1 MIKIPPYL
9 KKGDTIGLV
18 CPSGTLPAKKA
29 ATCMRTLESWGYKV
43 KIGKT
48 LGTQHHYFSAT
59 DEARAADIQEML
71 DDKNVQ
77 AVLCGR
83 GGYGMSRIIDLLDF
97 KNFKKHPKWV
107 IGFSDITLLHNHCTQ
122 VLKTASLHAP
132 MAGAFN
138 NGQSDNEWVLSLKH
152 ALQGKKANYKAAP
165 HALNRTGTATGKL
178 VGGNLTLVAHAVGSV
193 SGLQTKNA
201 ILFLED
207 IGEYKYNIDR
217 MMIQLKR
224 AGMLTNLAG
233 LVVGGFTQTKD
244 SDPAFGASVYEII
257 QSAVAE
263 YSYPV
268 CYDFPVSHDKEN
280 YAIKHGADYTLQV
293 TAKKVSIQEA

>member
-59 DEARAADIQEML
+59 DEARAADVQEML

-138 NGQSDNEWVLSLKH
+138 NGQSNNEWVLSLKH

-293 TAKKVSIQEA
+293 TAKKVSVQEA

>member
-9 KKGDTIGLV
+9 KKGDTIGIV
-18 CPSGTLPAKKA
+18 CPSGTLSAKKA
-29 ATCMRTLESWGYKV
+29 ATCIETLEAWGYKV

-59 DEARAADIQEML
+59 DEARATDLQEML

-83 GGYGMSRIIDLLDF
+83 GGYGMSRIIDILDF
-97 KNFKKHPKWV
+97 KAFKKHPKWV
-107 IGFSDITLLHNHCTQ
+107 IGFSDITLLHNHFTQ

-138 NGQSDNEWVLSLKH
+138 NGQSNNEWVLSLKH
-152 ALQGKKANYKAAP
+152 ALQGKKANYKAEV
-165 HALNRTGTATGKL
+165 HAHNKLGKATGKL
-178 VGGNLTLVAHAVGSV
+178 VGGNLTLVAHAIGTA

-217 MMIQLKR
+217 MMLQLKR
-224 AGMLTNLAG
+224 SGMLKNLAG

-244 SDPAFGASVYEII
+244 SDPAFGATVYEII
-257 QSAVAE
+257 EAAVAE
-263 YSYPV
+263 YNYPV

-280 YAIKHGADYTLQV
+280 YAIKHGMEYALEV
-293 TAKKVSIQEA
+293 TAKKVSLKEV

>member
-29 ATCMRTLESWGYKV
+29 ATCIRTLEAWGYKV

-48 LGTQHHYFSAT
+48 LGTQHHYFAAT
-59 DEARAADIQEML
+59 DKERAADMQEML
-71 DDKNVQ
+71 DDKNVH

-97 KNFKKHPKWV
+97 KKFKKDPKWV

-138 NGQSDNEWVLSLKH
+138 NGGANNEWVLSLKH
-152 ALQGKKANYKAAP
+152 ALAGKKANYKAAP
-165 HALNRTGTATGKL
+165 HAHNKLGTATGKL

-224 AGMLTNLAG
+224 SGMLTNLAG
-233 LVVGGFTQTKD
+233 LIVGGFTQTKD

-257 QSAVAE
+257 ENAVAA
-263 YSYPV
+263 YNYPV

-280 YAIKHGADYTLQV
+280 YALKHGANYTLQV
-293 TAKKVSIQEA
+293 TAKKVSLQEL

>member
-29 ATCMRTLESWGYKV
+29 ANCISTLEAWGYKV

-59 DEARAADIQEML
+59 DEGRAADLQEML

-83 GGYGMSRIIDLLDF
+83 GGYGMSRIIDVLDF
-97 KNFKKHPKWV
+97 KNFKKHPKWI

-138 NGQSDNEWVLSLKH
+138 NGGSNNEWVLSLKH
-152 ALQGKKANYKAAP
+152 ALQGKKANYKAAT
-165 HALNRTGTATGKL
+165 HALNRLGKATGKL
-178 VGGNLTLVAHAVGSV
+178 VGGNLTLVAHAVGTV
-193 SGLQTKNA
+193 SELQTKNA

-224 AGMLTNLAG
+224 ADMLTNLAG
-233 LVVGGFTQTKD
+233 LIVGGFTQTKD
-244 SDPAFGASVYEII
+244 SDPAFGATVYEII

-280 YAIKHGADYTLQV
+280 YAIKHGAHYTLQV
-293 TAKKVSIQEA
+293 SAKKVSVQEL

>member
-29 ATCMRTLESWGYKV
+29 ATCISTLEAWGYKV

-59 DEARAADIQEML
+59 DEARAADLQEML

-83 GGYGMSRIIDLLDF
+83 GGYGMGRIIDLLDF
-97 KNFKKHPKWV
+97 KTFKKHPKWV

-122 VLKTASLHAP
+122 ALKIASLHAP

-138 NGQSDNEWVLSLKH
+138 NGQSNNEWVLSLKH
-152 ALQGKKANYKAAP
+152 TLQGKKANYKAAT
-165 HALNRTGTATGKL
+165 HTYNKFGKATGKL
-178 VGGNLTLVAHAVGSV
+178 VGGNLTLVAHAVGTV
-193 SGLQTKNA
+193 SELQTKNA

-217 MMIQLKR
+217 MMLQLKR
-224 AGMLTNLAG
+224 SGMLKNLAG

-244 SDPAFGASVYEII
+244 SDPAFGATVYEII
-257 QSAVAE
+257 EAAVAE
-263 YSYPV
+263 YNYPV
-268 CYDFPVSHDKEN
+268 CFDFPISHDKEN
-280 YAIKHGADYTLQV
+280 YAIKHGMEYALEV
-293 TAKKVSIQEA
+293 TAKKVSLKEV

>member
-29 ATCMRTLESWGYKV
+29 ATCIGTLEAWGYKV

-59 DEARAADIQEML
+59 DEERAADLQSML

-97 KNFKKHPKWV
+97 KKFKKHPKWV
-107 IGFSDITLLHNHCTQ
+107 IGFSDITLLHNHFFQ

-138 NGQSDNEWVLSLKH
+138 NGQSNNEWVLSLKH
-152 ALQGKKANYKAAP
+152 ALQGKKANYKAAA
-165 HALNRTGTATGKL
+165 HALNRTGTGSGKL
-178 VGGNLTLVAHAVGSV
+178 VGGNLTLVAHATGSV

-224 AGMLTNLAG
+224 SGMLTNLAG
-233 LVVGGFTQTKD
+233 LIVGGFTQTKD
-244 SDPAFGASVYEII
+244 SDPAFGATVYEII
-257 QSAVAE
+257 EHAVAE

-280 YAIKHGADYTLQV
+280 YALKHGVNYTLQV
-293 TAKKVSIQEA
+293 TAKKVSLQEG

>member
-9 KKGDTIGLV
+9 KKGDTIGIV
-18 CPSGTLPAKKA
+18 CPSGTLSAKKA
-29 ATCMRTLESWGYKV
+29 ATCISTLEAWGYKV

-59 DEARAADIQEML
+59 DEARATDLQEML

-97 KNFKKHPKWV
+97 KTFKKHPKWV

-122 VLKTASLHAP
+122 ALKIASLHAP

-138 NGQSDNEWVLSLKH
+138 NGQSNNEWVLSLKH
-152 ALQGKKANYKAAP
+152 TLQGKKANYKAAT
-165 HALNRTGTATGKL
+165 HALNKLGTASGKL
-178 VGGNLTLVAHAVGSV
+178 VGGNLTLVAHAVGTE
-193 SGLQTKNA
+193 SGLKTKNA

-217 MMIQLKR
+217 MMLQLKR
-224 AGMLTNLAG
+224 SGMLKNLAG

-244 SDPAFGASVYEII
+244 SDPAFGATVYEII
-257 QSAVAE
+257 EAAVAE
-263 YSYPV
+263 YNYPV
-268 CYDFPVSHDKEN
+268 CFDFPISHDKEN
-280 YAIKHGADYTLQV
+280 YAIKHGMEYALEV
-293 TAKKVSIQEA
+293 TAKKVSLKEV

>member
-9 KKGDTIGLV
+9 KKGDTIGIV
-18 CPSGTLPAKKA
+18 CPSGTLSAKKA
-29 ATCMRTLESWGYKV
+29 ATCIETLKAWGYKV

-59 DEARAADIQEML
+59 DEARAADLQEML

-83 GGYGMSRIIDLLDF
+83 GGYGMSRIIDILDF
-97 KNFKKHPKWV
+97 KAFKKHPKWV
-107 IGFSDITLLHNHCTQ
+107 IGFSDITLLHNHFTE

-132 MAGAFN
+132 MAAAFN
-138 NGQSDNEWVLSLKH
+138 NGGATNEWVLSLKH
-152 ALQGKKANYKAAP
+152 ALQGKKANYKAEV
-165 HALNRTGTATGKL
+165 HALNKFGKATGKL
-178 VGGNLTLVAHAVGSV
+178 VGGNLTLVAHAIGTA

-207 IGEYKYNIDR
+207 IGEYKYNLDR
-217 MMIQLKR
+217 MMLQLKR
-224 AGMLTNLAG
+224 SGMLTNLAG

-244 SDPAFGASVYEII
+244 SDPAFGATVYEII
-257 QSAVAE
+257 EAAVAE
-263 YSYPV
+263 YNYPV

-280 YAIKHGADYTLQV
+280 YAIKNGMAYALEV
-293 TAKKVSIQEA
+293 TAKKVSLKEV

>member
-9 KKGDTIGLV
+9 KKGDTIGIV
-18 CPSGTLPAKKA
+18 CPSGTLSAKKA
-29 ATCMRTLESWGYKV
+29 ATCISTLEAWGYKV

-59 DEARAADIQEML
+59 DEARAADLQEML

-83 GGYGMSRIIDLLDF
+83 GGYGMSRIIDALDF
-97 KNFKKHPKWV
+97 KKFKKHPKWV
-107 IGFSDITLLHNHCTQ
+107 IGFSDITLLHNHFTQ

-132 MAGAFN
+132 MAAAFN
-138 NGQSDNEWVLSLKH
+138 NGQSNNEWVLSLKH
-152 ALQGKKANYKAAP
+152 ALQGKKANYKAEV
-165 HALNRTGTATGKL
+165 HAHNKFGKATGKL
-178 VGGNLTLVAHAVGSV
+178 VGGNLTLVAHAIGTV

-217 MMIQLKR
+217 MMLQLKR
-224 AGMLTNLAG
+224 SGMLKNLAG

-244 SDPAFGASVYEII
+244 SDPAFGATVYEII
-257 QSAVAE
+257 EAAVAA
-263 YSYPV
+263 YNYPV

-280 YAIKHGADYTLQV
+280 YAIKHGMEYALEV
-293 TAKKVSIQEA
+293 TAKKVSLKEV

>member
-9 KKGDTIGLV
+9 KKGDTIGIV
-18 CPSGTLPAKKA
+18 CPSGTLLAKKA
-29 ATCMRTLESWGYKV
+29 ATCISTLEAWGYKV

-59 DEARAADIQEML
+59 DEARAADLQEML

-97 KNFKKHPKWV
+97 KTFKKHPKWV

-122 VLKTASLHAP
+122 ALKIASLHAP

-138 NGQSDNEWVLSLKH
+138 NGQSNNEWVLSLKH
-152 ALQGKKANYKAAP
+152 ALQGKKANYKAAT
-165 HALNRTGTATGKL
+165 HTYNRFGKATGKL
-178 VGGNLTLVAHAVGSV
+178 VGGNLTLVAHAIGSV

-217 MMIQLKR
+217 MMLQLKR
-224 AGMLTNLAG
+224 SGMLKNLAG

-244 SDPAFGASVYEII
+244 SDPAFGATVYEII
-257 QSAVAE
+257 EAAVAA
-263 YSYPV
+263 YNYPV

-280 YAIKHGADYTLQV
+280 YAIKHGMEYALEV
-293 TAKKVSIQEA
+293 TAKKVSLKEV

>member
-1 MIKIPPYL
+1 M
-9 KKGDTIGLV
+9 
-18 CPSGTLPAKKA
+18 
-29 ATCMRTLESWGYKV
+29 
-43 KIGKT
+43 
-48 LGTQHHYFSAT
+48 
-59 DEARAADIQEML
+59 
-71 DDKNVQ
+71 Q

-122 VLKTASLHAP
+122 VLNTASLHAP

-138 NGQSDNEWVLSLKH
+138 NGQSNNEWVLSLKH

-178 VGGNLTLVAHAVGSV
+178 VGGNLTLVAHAVGSA

-244 SDPAFGASVYEII
+244 SNPAFGASVYEII

-293 TAKKVSIQEA
+293 TAKKVSVQEA

>member
-18 CPSGTLPAKKA
+18 CPSGRLPAKKA

-59 DEARAADIQEML
+59 DEARAADVQEML

-138 NGQSDNEWVLSLKH
+138 NGQSNNEWVLSLKH

-178 VGGNLTLVAHAVGSV
+178 VGGNLTLVAHAVGSA

-293 TAKKVSIQEA
+293 TAKKVSVQEA

>member
-59 DEARAADIQEML
+59 DEARAADLQEML
-71 DDKNVQ
+71 DDQNVQ

-138 NGQSDNEWVLSLKH
+138 NGQSNNEWVLSLKH

-178 VGGNLTLVAHAVGSV
+178 VGGNLTLVAHAIGSV

-293 TAKKVSIQEA
+293 TAKKVSVQEV

>member
-29 ATCMRTLESWGYKV
+29 ATCIRTLEAWGYKV

-48 LGTQHHYFSAT
+48 LGTQHHYFAAT
-59 DEARAADIQEML
+59 DKERAADMQEML

-97 KNFKKHPKWV
+97 KKFKKDPKWV

-138 NGQSDNEWVLSLKH
+138 NGGATNEWVLSLKH
-152 ALQGKKANYKAAP
+152 ALAGKKANYKAAP
-165 HALNRTGTATGKL
+165 HAHNKFGIATGKL

-224 AGMLTNLAG
+224 SGMLTNLAA

-257 QSAVAE
+257 ENAVAA
-263 YSYPV
+263 YNYPV

-280 YAIKHGADYTLQV
+280 YTLKHGANYTLQV
-293 TAKKVSIQEA
+293 TAKKVSLQEL

>member
-29 ATCMRTLESWGYKV
+29 ATCISTLEAWGYKV

-59 DEARAADIQEML
+59 DEARTADLQEML

-97 KNFKKHPKWV
+97 KTFKKHPKWV

-122 VLKTASLHAP
+122 ALKIASLHAP

-138 NGQSDNEWVLSLKH
+138 NGQSNNEWVLSLKH
-152 ALQGKKANYKAAP
+152 TLQGKKANYKAAT
-165 HALNRTGTATGKL
+165 HALNKLGTASGKL
-178 VGGNLTLVAHAVGSV
+178 VGGNLTLVAHAVGTE

-217 MMIQLKR
+217 MMLQLKR
-224 AGMLTNLAG
+224 SGMLKNLAG

-244 SDPAFGASVYEII
+244 SDPAFGATVYEII
-257 QSAVAE
+257 EAAVAE
-263 YSYPV
+263 YNYPV
-268 CYDFPVSHDKEN
+268 CCDFPISHDKEN
-280 YAIKHGADYTLQV
+280 YAIKHGMEYALEV
-293 TAKKVSIQEA
+293 TAKKVSLKEV

>member
-9 KKGDTIGLV
+9 KKGDTIGIV
-18 CPSGTLPAKKA
+18 CPSGTLSAKKA
-29 ATCMRTLESWGYKV
+29 ATCISTLEAWGYKV
-43 KIGKT
+43 KVGKT

-59 DEARAADIQEML
+59 DEARAADMQAML
-71 DDKNVQ
+71 DDNSVQ

-83 GGYGMSRIIDLLDF
+83 GGYGMSRIIDLL
-97 KNFKKHPKWV
+97 NFKKFTKHPKWV
-107 IGFSDITLLHNHCTQ
+107 IGFSDITLLHNHCTE

-138 NGQSDNEWVLSLKH
+138 NGGANNEWVLSLKQ
-152 ALQGKKANYKAAP
+152 ALQGKKANYKAAT
-165 HALNRTGTATGKL
+165 HALNRIGKAKGKL

-193 SGLQTKNA
+193 SSLKTKNT

-217 MMIQLKR
+217 MMLQLKR
-224 AGMLTNLAG
+224 SGMLKNLAG
-233 LVVGGFTQTKD
+233 LIVGGFTQTKD
-244 SDPAFGASVYEII
+244 SDPAFGATAYEII
-257 QSAVAE
+257 EAAVAG
-263 YSYPV
+263 YHYPV

-280 YAIKHGADYTLQV
+280 YALKHGMQYELEV
-293 TAKKVSIQEA
+293 TPKKVSLKEV

>member
-9 KKGDTIGLV
+9 KKGDTIGIV

-29 ATCMRTLESWGYKV
+29 ATCISTLKAWGYKV

-59 DEARAADIQEML
+59 DEARAADMQAML
-71 DDKNVQ
+71 DDNSVQ

-97 KNFKKHPKWV
+97 KKFKKHPKWV
-107 IGFSDITLLHNHCTQ
+107 IGFSDITLLHNHCTE

-138 NGQSDNEWVLSLKH
+138 NGQSNNEWVLSLKH

-165 HALNRTGTATGKL
+165 HALNRIGKTKGKL

-193 SGLQTKNA
+193 SCLQTKNT

-217 MMIQLKR
+217 MMLQLKR
-224 AGMLTNLAG
+224 SGMLKNLAG
-233 LVVGGFTQTKD
+233 LIVGGFTQTKD
-244 SDPAFGASVYEII
+244 SDPAFGATVYEII
-257 QSAVAE
+257 QAAVAE
-263 YSYPV
+263 YNYTV

-280 YAIKHGADYTLQV
+280 YALKHGIEYALEV
-293 TAKKVSIQEA
+293 TAKKVNLKEV

>member
-29 ATCMRTLESWGYKV
+29 ATCISTLKAWGYKV

-48 LGTQHHYFSAT
+48 LGTHHHYFSAT
-59 DEARAADIQEML
+59 DEERAADVQEML

-83 GGYGMSRIIDLLDF
+83 GGYGVSRIIDILDF
-97 KNFKKHPKWV
+97 KTFKKYPKWV
-107 IGFSDITLLHNHCTQ
+107 IGFSDITLLHNHCSQ
-122 VLKTASLHAP
+122 VLKIASLHAP

-138 NGQSDNEWVLSLKH
+138 NEQSNNEWVLSLKH
-152 ALQGKKANYKAAP
+152 ALQGKKANYTAAT
-165 HALNRTGTATGKL
+165 HALNRTGTAIGKL
-178 VGGNLTLVAHAVGSV
+178 VGGNLTLVAHAIGSV
-193 SGLQTKNA
+193 SGLQTKNV

-224 AGMLTNLAG
+224 SGMLQNLAA
-233 LVVGGFTQTKD
+233 LIVGGFTQTKD
-244 SDPAFGASVYEII
+244 ADPAFGATVYEII

-263 YSYPV
+263 YKYPV

-280 YAIKHGADYTLQV
+280 YAIKHGLTYKLQV
-293 TAKKVSIQEA
+293 AAKKVSLQEV

>member
-9 KKGDTIGLV
+9 KKGDTIGIV
-18 CPSGTLPAKKA
+18 CPSGTLSAKKA
-29 ATCMRTLESWGYKV
+29 GTCVSTLEAWGYKV
-43 KIGKT
+43 KVGKT

-59 DEARAADIQEML
+59 DEARAADMQEML

-83 GGYGMSRIIDLLDF
+83 GGYGMSRIIDVLDF
-97 KNFKKHPKWV
+97 NKFKKHPKWV
-107 IGFSDITLLHNHCTQ
+107 IGFSDITLLHNHFYQ

-138 NGQSDNEWVLSLKH
+138 NGGSTNEWVLSLKH
-152 ALQGKKANYKAAP
+152 ALAGKKANYKAAS
-165 HALNRTGTATGKL
+165 HAHNKVGSATGKL
-178 VGGNLTLVAHAVGSV
+178 VGGNLTLVAHAVGTA

-217 MMIQLKR
+217 MILQLKR
-224 AGMLTNLAG
+224 SGMLTNLAG
-233 LVVGGFTQTKD
+233 LIVGGFTQTKD
-244 SDPAFGASVYEII
+244 SDPAFGATVYEII
-257 QSAVAE
+257 QAAVSD
-263 YSYPV
+263 YKYPV

-280 YAIKHGADYTLQV
+280 YALKHGAVYSLQV
-293 TAKKVSIQEA
+293 TPKKVSLHEL

>member
-9 KKGDTIGLV
+9 KKGDTIGIV
-18 CPSGTLPAKKA
+18 CPSGTLSAKKA
-29 ATCMRTLESWGYKV
+29 TTCISTLEAWGYKV

-59 DEARAADIQEML
+59 DEARAADLQEML

-83 GGYGMSRIIDLLDF
+83 GGYGMSMIIDALDF
-97 KNFKKHPKWV
+97 KKFKKHPKWV
-107 IGFSDITLLHNHCTQ
+107 IGFSDITLLHNHFTE
-122 VLKTASLHAP
+122 VLKIASLHAP

-138 NGQSDNEWVLSLKH
+138 NGQSNNEWVLSLKQ
-152 ALQGKKANYKAAP
+152 ALQGKKANYKAEVHTHNKPGIAS
-165 HALNRTGTATGKL
+165 GKL
-178 VGGNLTLVAHAVGSV
+178 VGGNLTLVAHAVGTV
-193 SGLQTKNA
+193 SGLKTKNA

-217 MMIQLKR
+217 MMLQLKR
-224 AGMLTNLAG
+224 SGMLKNLAG

-244 SDPAFGASVYEII
+244 SDPAFGATVYEII
-257 QSAVAE
+257 EAAVAA
-263 YSYPV
+263 YNYPV
-268 CYDFPVSHDKEN
+268 CYDFPISHDKEN
-280 YAIKHGADYTLQV
+280 YAIKHGMEYALEV
-293 TAKKVSIQEA
+293 TAKKVSLKEV

>member
-1 MIKIPPYL
+1 MINIPPYL
-9 KKGDTIGLV
+9 KKGDTIGIV
-18 CPSGTLPAKKA
+18 CPSGTLPAKKVS
-29 ATCMRTLESWGYKV
+29 TCISTLEAWGYKV

-48 LGTQHHYFSAT
+48 VGSQHHYFSAT
-59 DEARAADIQEML
+59 DEERAADMQAML

-83 GGYGMSRIIDLLDF
+83 GGYGMSRIIDALDF
-97 KNFKKHPKWV
+97 KKFKKHPKWV
-107 IGFSDITLLHNHCTQ
+107 IGFSDITLLHNHFTQ

-138 NGQSDNEWVLSLKH
+138 NGQSNNEWVLSLKH
-152 ALQGKKANYKAAP
+152 ALAGKKANYKAAP
-165 HALNRTGTATGKL
+165 HAHNKPGIATGKL
-178 VGGNLTLVAHAVGSV
+178 VGGNLTLVAHAVGTV
-193 SGLQTKNA
+193 SGLQTKNV

-224 AGMLTNLAG
+224 SGMLKNLAG
-233 LVVGGFTQTKD
+233 LIVGGFTQTKD
-244 SDPAFGASVYEII
+244 SDPAFGATVYEII
-257 QSAVAE
+257 EAAVSD
-263 YSYPV
+263 YKYPV

-280 YAIKHGADYTLQV
+280 YALKHGANYTLQV
-293 TAKKVSIQEA
+293 TAKKVSLQEM

>member
-9 KKGDTIGLV
+9 KKGDTIGIV
-18 CPSGTLPAKKA
+18 CPSGTLSAKKA
-29 ATCMRTLESWGYKV
+29 ATCIETLEAWGYKV

-59 DEARAADIQEML
+59 DEARATDLQEML

-83 GGYGMSRIIDLLDF
+83 GGYGMSRIIDILDF
-97 KNFKKHPKWV
+97 KAFKKHPKWV
-107 IGFSDITLLHNHCTQ
+107 IGFSDITLLHNHFTQ

-138 NGQSDNEWVLSLKH
+138 NGQSNNEWVLSLKH
-152 ALQGKKANYKAAP
+152 ALQGKKANYKAEV
-165 HALNRTGTATGKL
+165 HAHNKLGKATGKL
-178 VGGNLTLVAHAVGSV
+178 VGGNLTLVAHAIGTA

-217 MMIQLKR
+217 MMLQLKR
-224 AGMLTNLAG
+224 SGMLKNLAG

-244 SDPAFGASVYEII
+244 SDPAFGATVYEII
-257 QSAVAE
+257 EAAVAE
-263 YSYPV
+263 YNYPV

-280 YAIKHGADYTLQV
+280 YAIKHGMEYALEV
-293 TAKKVSIQEA
+293 TAKKVILKEV

>member
-9 KKGDTIGLV
+9 KKGDTIGIV
-18 CPSGTLPAKKA
+18 CPSGTLSAKKA
-29 ATCMRTLESWGYKV
+29 ATCISTLEAWGYKV

-59 DEARAADIQEML
+59 DEARAADLQEML

-83 GGYGMSRIIDLLDF
+83 GGYGMSRIIDALDF
-97 KNFKKHPKWV
+97 KKFKKHPKWV
-107 IGFSDITLLHNHCTQ
+107 IGFSDITLLHNHCTE

-132 MAGAFN
+132 MAAAFN
-138 NGQSDNEWVLSLKH
+138 NGGSNNEWVLSLKH
-152 ALQGKKANYKAAP
+152 ALQGKKANYKAEV
-165 HALNRTGTATGKL
+165 HAHNKLGKATGKL
-178 VGGNLTLVAHAVGSV
+178 VGGNLTLVAHAVGTV
-193 SGLQTKNA
+193 SELQTKNT

-217 MMIQLKR
+217 MMLQLKR
-224 AGMLTNLAG
+224 SGMLKNLAG

-244 SDPAFGASVYEII
+244 SDPAFGATVYEII
-257 QSAVAE
+257 EAAVAA
-263 YSYPV
+263 YNYPV

-280 YAIKHGADYTLQV
+280 YAIKHGMEYALEV
-293 TAKKVSIQEA
+293 TAKKVSLKEV

>member
-9 KKGDTIGLV
+9 KKGDTIGIV
-18 CPSGTLPAKKA
+18 CPSGTLTAKKA
-29 ATCMRTLESWGYKV
+29 ATCISTLEAWGYKV

-59 DEARAADIQEML
+59 DEARAADLQEML

-97 KNFKKHPKWV
+97 KKFTKHPKWV
-107 IGFSDITLLHNHCTQ
+107 IGFSDITLLHNHCTE

-132 MAGAFN
+132 MAAAFN
-138 NGQSDNEWVLSLKH
+138 NGQSNNEWVLSLKN

-165 HALNRTGTATGKL
+165 HALNRIGKTKGKL
-178 VGGNLTLVAHAVGSV
+178 VGGNLTLVAHAIGSV
-193 SGLQTKNA
+193 SSLKTKNT

-217 MMIQLKR
+217 MMLQLKR
-224 AGMLTNLAG
+224 SGMLKNLAG
-233 LVVGGFTQTKD
+233 LIVGGFTQTKD
-244 SDPAFGASVYEII
+244 SDPAFGATAYEII
-257 QSAVAE
+257 QAAVAE
-263 YSYPV
+263 YNYPV

-280 YAIKHGADYTLQV
+280 YALKHGIEYALEV
-293 TAKKVSIQEA
+293 TAKKVNLKEV

>member
-1 MIKIPPYL
+1 MINIPPYL
-9 KKGDTIGLV
+9 KKGDTIGIV
-18 CPSGTLPAKKA
+18 CPSGTLPAKKVT
-29 ATCMRTLESWGYKV
+29 TCISTLEAWGYKV

-48 LGTQHHYFSAT
+48 VGSQHHYFSAT
-59 DEARAADIQEML
+59 DEERAADMQAML

-83 GGYGMSRIIDLLDF
+83 GGYGMSRIIDALDF
-97 KNFKKHPKWV
+97 KKFKKHPKWV
-107 IGFSDITLLHNHCTQ
+107 IGFSDITLLHNHFTE

-138 NGQSDNEWVLSLKH
+138 NGQSNNEWVLSLKH
-152 ALQGKKANYKAAP
+152 ALAGKKANYKAAP
-165 HALNRTGTATGKL
+165 HANNKPGIATGKL
-178 VGGNLTLVAHAVGSV
+178 VGGNLTLVAHAVGTV

-224 AGMLTNLAG
+224 SGMLKNLAG
-233 LVVGGFTQTKD
+233 LIVGGFTQTKD
-244 SDPAFGASVYEII
+244 SDPAFGATVYEII
-257 QSAVAE
+257 EAAVSD
-263 YSYPV
+263 YKYPV

-280 YAIKHGADYTLQV
+280 YALKHGANYTLQV
-293 TAKKVSIQEA
+293 TAKKVSLQEM

>member
-29 ATCMRTLESWGYKV
+29 ATCISTLEAWGYKV

-59 DEARAADIQEML
+59 DEARAADLQEML

-97 KNFKKHPKWV
+97 KTFKKHPKWV

-122 VLKTASLHAP
+122 ALKIASLHAP

-138 NGQSDNEWVLSLKH
+138 NGQSNNEWVLSLKH
-152 ALQGKKANYKAAP
+152 TLQGKKANYKAAT
-165 HALNRTGTATGKL
+165 HTYNKFGKATGKL
-178 VGGNLTLVAHAVGSV
+178 VGGNLTLVAHAVGTV
-193 SGLQTKNA
+193 SELQTKNA

-217 MMIQLKR
+217 MMLQLKR
-224 AGMLTNLAG
+224 SGMLKNLAG

-244 SDPAFGASVYEII
+244 SDPAFGATVYEII
-257 QSAVAE
+257 EAAVAE
-263 YSYPV
+263 YNYPV
-268 CYDFPVSHDKEN
+268 CFDFPISHDKEN
-280 YAIKHGADYTLQV
+280 YTIKHGMEYALEV
-293 TAKKVSIQEA
+293 TAKKVSLKEV

>member
-9 KKGDTIGLV
+9 KKGDTIGIV
-18 CPSGTLPAKKA
+18 CPSGTLSAKKA
-29 ATCMRTLESWGYKV
+29 ATCISTLEAWGYKV

-59 DEARAADIQEML
+59 DEARATDLQEML

-83 GGYGMSRIIDLLDF
+83 GGYGMSRIIDALDF
-97 KNFKKHPKWV
+97 KKFKKHPKWV
-107 IGFSDITLLHNHCTQ
+107 IGFSDITLLHNHFTQ
-122 VLKTASLHAP
+122 ALKTASLHAP
-132 MAGAFN
+132 MAAAFN
-138 NGQSDNEWVLSLKH
+138 NGGSSNEWVISLKH
-152 ALQGKKANYKAAP
+152 ALAGKKANYKAAT
-165 HALNRTGTATGKL
+165 HALNKLGTASGKL
-178 VGGNLTLVAHAVGSV
+178 VGGNLTLVAHAIGTA

-217 MMIQLKR
+217 MMLQLKR
-224 AGMLTNLAG
+224 SGMLKNLAG

-244 SDPAFGASVYEII
+244 SDPAFGATVYEII
-257 QSAVAE
+257 EAAVAA
-263 YSYPV
+263 YNYPV

-280 YAIKHGADYTLQV
+280 YAIKHGMEYALEV
-293 TAKKVSIQEA
+293 TAKKVSLKEV

>member
-9 KKGDTIGLV
+9 KKGDTIGIV
-18 CPSGTLPAKKA
+18 CPSGTLSAKKA
-29 ATCMRTLESWGYKV
+29 ATCIETLKAWGYKV

-59 DEARAADIQEML
+59 DEARAADLQEML

-83 GGYGMSRIIDLLDF
+83 GGYGMSRIIDALDF
-97 KNFKKHPKWV
+97 KKFKKHPKWV
-107 IGFSDITLLHNHCTQ
+107 IGFSDITLLHNHCTE
-122 VLKTASLHAP
+122 VLKTASIHAP
-132 MAGAFN
+132 MAAAFN
-138 NGQSDNEWVLSLKH
+138 NGGSNNEWVLSLKH
-152 ALQGKKANYKAAP
+152 ALQGKKANYKAEV
-165 HALNRTGTATGKL
+165 HAHNKLGKATGKL
-178 VGGNLTLVAHAVGSV
+178 VGGNLTLVAHAVGTV
-193 SGLQTKNA
+193 SELQTKNA

-217 MMIQLKR
+217 MMLQLKR
-224 AGMLTNLAG
+224 SGMLKNLAG

-244 SDPAFGASVYEII
+244 SDPAFGATVYEII
-257 QSAVAE
+257 EAAVAE
-263 YSYPV
+263 YNYPV

-280 YAIKHGADYTLQV
+280 YAIKHGMEYALEV
-293 TAKKVSIQEA
+293 TAKKVSLKEV